1 MASELVVYEAG
12 TGDPDA
18 ATERLDVLD
27 PLTLLETTEDA
38 LVLSRQLID
47 SGAVPRE
54 APEDALHIAIAV
66 TNGIEYLLTWN
77 YRHIAN
83 ATMRAQIEDLCRRAG
98 YEPPIIC
105 TPEELMEIDEDA

>member
-1 MASELVVYEAG
+1 MASELVVYE
-12 TGDPDA
+12 A